1 MTTLLAIDTAT
12 EACSLALR
20 VGDELRVSHQ
30 VIPRQHQQRL
40 FMLLDELLDGQR
52 LADIGLEAV
61 AFGCGPGSFTGLR
74 IAASFAQ
81 GLSFS
86 LGVPVIGVSTLETQ
100 AATYLRTAKPS
111 SPCLVASTIDARVGE
126 IYGAFFE
133 FDGETLRAL
142 GEAVVAA
149 PAAFA
154 PPLSGSQGT
163 LPLHCVG
170 SGFLRRDVMADVFRD
185 APECVA
191 DILPEARDMLALASA
206 RLAAGEGGAPASALP
221 DYVQHSTGWKTL
233 AEQGKRA

>member
-1 MTTLLAIDTAT
+1 VTTLIAIDTAT
-12 EACSLALR
+12 EACSLALC

-30 VIPRQHQQRL
+30 VIPRQHQQQL
-40 FMLLDELLDGQR
+40 FTLLDELLDGQR
-52 LADIGLEAV
+52 LPEIGLEAV

-81 GLSFS
+81 GLAFS

-100 AATYLRTAKPS
+100 AATYLRTTRAS
-111 SPCLVASTIDARVGE
+111 SPCLIASTIDARVGE

-133 FDGETLRAL
+133 FDGNTLGPL

-149 PAAFA
+149 PEAFTL
-154 PPLSGSQGT
+154 PSTVVQGA

-170 SGFLRRDVMADVFRD
+170 SGFLHRDVMTDVFRD
-185 APECVA
+185 APVCLA
-191 DILPEARDMLALASA
+191 DILPEARDMLALAST
-206 RLAAGEGGAPASALP
+206 RLAAGEGSAPASALP